1 MSNEILGQNL
11 KEFFHKEFGAVRT
24 VVLNGQVWFVGK
36 DVAESLGY
44 KGKGANNAIKNHCK
58 GVIEMMT
65 PSNGGTQRMKYINE
79 RDVVRLITRSK
90 LEKAQEFESWVF
102 DEVIPSVMNFGGY
115 INDGKQEEFGNE
127 IDFIK
132 NHFTSFSPEVQE
144 AMVMDLMKKQEEHK
158 KQLDK
163 ANQTIDILVNEYTTF
178 EDFKRVTNACA
189 KALASKQGTQVGEVW
204 TTYYKFLYNSEGI
217 NVTVRQ
223 DNAHAKLQS
232 EREQQGKKPYSQ
244 STLNTKVSKLHTIKQ
259 EEYSK
264 CLKVME
270 AFALKYGVDINQIVR
285 LELKLKT
292 N

>member
-36 DVAESLGY
+36 DIVDGLGY
-44 KGKGANNAIKNHCK
+44 KNTRDAISRHCK
-58 GVIEMMT
+58 GVVKYDILTKGGKQSMT
-65 PSNGGTQRMKYINE
+65 IINE

-115 INDGKQEEFGNE
+115 VNDGKQEEFGNE

-158 KQLDK
+158 KQLEK

-223 DNAHAKLQS
+223 DNAHVKLQS

>member
-1 MSNEILGQNL
+1 MNNEILGQNL

-24 VVLNGQVWFVGK
+24 VVVNGQVWFVGK
-36 DVAESLGY
+36 DVALSLGY
-44 KGKGANNAIKNHCK
+44 SESNTNKAINTHCK
-58 GVIEMMT
+58 GGSKMEV
-65 PSNGGTQRMKYINE
+65 PSNGGKQSMTIINE

-163 ANQTIDILVNEYTTF
+163 VNQTIDILVNEYTTF